1 MNPKLTLI
9 GAGSG
14 DPDLITLKAIKAL
27 KVADVVLYDALA
39 NEELLDYCPAHCQKI
54 YVGKRGHQPSV
65 GQDSINFMIVE
76 KAFEC
81 GHVVRLKGGDPF
93 IFGRGIEE
101 IEYANQ
107 RGIETAYIP
116 GISSV
121 MSGGFQNIPLTAR
134 GVVEGFWVMTATKA
148 ETELAND
155 LRLAAQA
162 NATIVI
168 LMGMHRLNYILE
180 QFRVNNKSEMPV
192 AIIQN
197 ATLPNEKMVVG
208 TVGTIEDL
216 AKKQNIKAPAVIIIG
231 EVVKYHEALGGMTFE
246 KSEIYTHN
254 PELV

>member
-1 MNPKLTLI
+1 MIKKLTII

-27 KVADVVLYDALA
+27 KTADVVLYDALA
-39 NEELLDYCPAHCQKI
+39 NEELLAYCPEHCQKI

-65 GQDSINFMIVE
+65 GQDSINFLIVE
-76 KAFEC
+76 KAYEC

-101 IEYANQ
+101 IEYARQ
-107 RGIETAYIP
+107 HGLETAYIP

-148 ETELAND
+148 ETELASD

-162 NATIVI
+162 NATVVI
-168 LMGMHRLNYILE
+168 LMGMHRLEYILE
-180 QFRVNNKSEMPV
+180 QFKENQKENLPI

-197 ATLPNEKMVVG
+197 ATLANEKMVI
-208 TVGTIEDL
+208 GTINTISEL
-216 AKKQNIKAPAVIIIG
+216 VKEQKIGSPAVIIIG
-231 EVVKYHEALGGMTFE
+231 EVVKYHEALKHSNTAL
-246 KSEIYTHN
+246 KQQLQHI
-254 PELV
+254 